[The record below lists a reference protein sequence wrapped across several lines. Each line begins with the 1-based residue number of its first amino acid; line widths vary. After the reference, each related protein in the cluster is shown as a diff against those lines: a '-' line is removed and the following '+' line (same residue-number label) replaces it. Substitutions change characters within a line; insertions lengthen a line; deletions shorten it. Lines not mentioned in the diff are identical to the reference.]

1 MEIKFWGVRGSIPVC
16 GSQFLKYGGNTTC
29 LEITDKNGDI
39 LIIDCGTGVK
49 NLGKEIVRRN
59 IRKIHIVFT
68 HQHWDHI
75 LGFPFFAPIYDKRNE
90 IIITGCSYTTDDLRS
105 IVSKI
110 MQPPGFPVKF
120 EEIDAKF
127 SFVPM
132 CKGGCIINNIKIFP
146 IELSHPNGGL
156 GYKFIE
162 EGKTFVFLTDNE
174 LKYTHPGGKSFDEYV
189 SFCKDADI
197 LVCDADYTDKEYKIR
212 KTWGHSTYKDALELA
227 IKSNVK
233 KLYLFHHNQD
243 RTDKEI
249 DLIVKKCNKFLKK
262 NGYKTKCFASKEGE
276 KIKLG

>member
-1 MEIKFWGVRGSIPVC
+1 MIIKFYGVRGSVPVC
-16 GSQFLKYGGNTTC
+16 GRDFIKYGGNTTC
-29 LEITDKNGDI
+29 ISIEDEKGDL
-39 LIIDCGTGVK
+39 LIIDCGTGIK
-49 NLGKEIVRRN
+49 NLGKEVVKRN

-90 IIITGCSYTTDDLRS
+90 IIITGCSYTTDDLRA
-105 IVSKI
+105 IISKI

-127 SFVPM
+127 TFVSM
-132 CKGGCIINNIKIFP
+132 CKDGCRINNITIKP

-162 EGKTFVFLTDNE
+162 NNKTFVFLTDNE
-174 LKYTHPGGKSFDEYV
+174 LRYTHPGGRTFDDYV
-189 SFCKDADI
+189 EFSKKADV
-197 LVCDADYTDKEYKIR
+197 LVCDADYTREEYRYR
-212 KTWGHSTYKDALELA
+212 KTWGHSTYLDAVDLA
-227 IKSNVK
+227 IEADVK

-249 DLIVKKCNKFLKK
+249 DNIVKISNSEIKK
-262 NGYKTKCFASKEGE
+262 SGKKIKCFASKEGDVV
-276 KIKLG
+276 KI